1 MKQKLR
7 LDAQLAEKKLVAL
20 QHRSRAKSS
29 QVNSLFESGTLN
41 ECKSK
46 TQHEFSERDKEGR
59 IYMEEIKQ
67 YRHENKY
74 SITYAQYLSL
84 RQLLRTVMKPDP
96 HTRHDGTYRI
106 RSIYFDNLADKALLE
121 KQEGVPYR
129 EKFRIRYY
137 NDDFSHLTLEKK
149 IKNRS
154 LTRKESAPLSKEE
167 CEKLLAEDIAF
178 MREHP
183 QPLVRELYLKMR
195 QQLLKPR
202 VLVSYVREPYIY
214 EAGNV
219 RVTFDWA
226 IRTSM
231 WEQNFLLDEVYDISC
246 HAGNGAEDPPDSILM
261 EVKYDN
267 FLPEII
273 RFLLQTDDVRQRAF
287 SKYAACR
294 RFG

>member
-1 MKQKLR
+1 
-7 LDAQLAEKKLVAL
+7 
-20 QHRSRAKSS
+20 
-29 QVNSLFESGTLN
+29 
-41 ECKSK
+41 
-46 TQHEFSERDKEGR
+46 
-59 IYMEEIKQ
+59 MEEIKQ

-74 SITYAQYLSL
+74 NITYAQYLSL
-84 RQLLRTVMKPDP
+84 RQRLRAVMKPDP
-96 HTRHDGTYRI
+96 HTRQDGSYRI

-137 NDDFSHLTLEKK
+137 NDDFSNLTLEKK
-149 IKNRS
+149 IKNRL

-167 CEKLLAEDIAF
+167 CEKLLAGDIAF

-202 VLVSYVREPYIY
+202 VLVSYLREPYIY

-219 RVTFDWA
+219 RVTFDRA

-231 WEQNFLLDEVYDISC
+231 WEQDFLLDGVYDISC